1 MPFFFTA
8 CTGMNQHVSED
19 INFVPKI
26 AKGKLISKEQS
37 DAWNRVSH
45 LCRESGVFEIWR

>member
-1 MPFFFTA
+1 VPFFFAA
-8 CTGMNQHVSED
+8 CTGMNQHVSEN

-45 LCRESGVFEIWR
+45 LLR